1 MLNTQFDRPSKT
13 LSAYAKCCD
22 YLNIP
27 TVGRFKKNN
36 TYYFLSVNC
45 LKKKKKKKKKKKERR
60 QLRNQRFK
68 FVI

>member
-36 TYYFLSVNC
+36 KNYFININY
-45 LKKKKKKKKKKKERR
+45 LKKKKKKKKKKED
-60 QLRNQRFK
+60 NY
-68 FVI
+68 VISVSNS